1 MPWCGLGDL
10 GQPIAGEDGKGAQAV
25 GRVRR
30 APRPA
35 AREAEGLAAAGATL
49 VSASTNDY
57 GEYCVNMLD
66 PEGNEFDVL

>member
-1 MPWCGLGDL
+1 LANPS
-10 GQPIAGEDGKGAQAV
+10 PVKTARV
-25 GRVRR
+25 FRPSGRVRR